1 MGNNVFMKCTSLT
14 SVNIPGSVTSMGFS
28 VFYGCSS
35 LAEVTIPASVKS
47 MGVLVFY
54 ECTGLE
60 HVYCYA
66 KEVPLISSNTFEL
79 VDLSSVTLH
88 VPASAVNAYRSI
100 VPWSDFGKYQ
110 IIPVPVEDITISGGK
125 NKISVGDELALT
137 AIISPNDAAVKE
149 VIWQSY
155 NPNVVSVNSEG
166 EITAVSAGTAA
177 IIAQATDGSGV
188 IGSIE
193 ITVEDEET
201 GGEEPGGEEPGGED
215 VPDVDNYLTVQD
227 IAVLC
232 GKQIDFAIGMEN
244 KAAVSSV
251 MFDMTLPEGIT
262 VESDEF
268 GFLYEFNPDRIVS
281 RKPHAFEGEPQ
292 SDGSIRF
299 MSYSSSGLAHVGNT
313 GDLVY
318 LPLNVSE
325 DMEAGTYEI
334 KLSNIKLA
342 VSASEAYTCPDIVA
356 KVEVKRYTLGDVN
369 NDGGIDNQDV
379 VGTVELALN
388 RPTTAIREAADINND
403 GAIDNQDVVG
413 VVSLALNRPLFAP
426 AQTKLKAQAAEDP
439 VNVLKVESIYAD
451 KDSEEATLAVSL
463 DNQTQFTSVMLDL
476 YLPEGVS
483 VLEDEYGLY
492 LDLNNS
498 RCNGSR
504 GGFTVDGEKQ
514 EDGAV
519 RIMLY
524 SSKGTMITGNS
535 GDLFYIT
542 LKTTGDIAAGNHKFD
557 VKRIICAKDA
567 TAAGRFEMPNNSGY
581 IRVKGVEPISLLVP
595 EGGYATLCL
604 PYDATLPTGLKAY
617 KATGIKDGMVV
628 LEEQGNIAA
637 CTPMIIEGTAGTY
650 NFSGDNSGADEFE
663 YSVGSLKSSLVP
675 AECNQGYV
683 LQNLANGLGFYK
695 IKNALTVPAF
705 RSVLEGTA
713 VNFAPAFVPVGFDED
728 ANAISSVEVAMK
740 NGSEI
745 YTLDGKRV
753 KTMEKG
759 KIYIVGGVKMIVK

>member
-1 MGNNVFMKCTSLT
+1 MMFATIANAYNFTVGNISGKQGETKTISIGLNNETEDITCFAGEFQVPEGVEIVYNADEEEYAFALSGRKSTTHILGSAKQPNGNIMVTCYSSKNKSFTGTSGELFT
-14 SVNIPGSVTSMGFS
+14 GQLKLAGAPGT
-28 VFYGCSS
+28 YI
-35 LAEVTIPASVKS
+35 LK
-47 MGVLVFY
+47 L
-54 ECTGLE
+54 
-60 HVYCYA
+60 
-66 KEVPLISSNTFEL
+66 
-79 VDLSSVTLH
+79 
-88 VPASAVNAYRSI
+88 VNAYVTS
-100 VPWSDFGKYQ
+100 
-110 IIPVPVEDITISGGK
+110 
-125 NKISVGDELALT
+125 
-137 AIISPNDAAVKE
+137 
-149 VIWQSY
+149 
-155 NPNVVSVNSEG
+155 
-166 EITAVSAGTAA
+166 TAA
-177 IIAQATDGSGV
+177 KDFTCADVTFTVTIDG
-188 IGSIE
+188 
-193 ITVEDEET
+193 EET
-201 GGEEPGGEEPGGED
+201 GGED

-232 GKQIDFAIGMEN
+232 GKHIDFAIGMEN

-268 GFLYEFNPDRIVS
+268 GFLYKFNPDRIVS

-745 YTLDGKRV
+745 YTIDGKRV